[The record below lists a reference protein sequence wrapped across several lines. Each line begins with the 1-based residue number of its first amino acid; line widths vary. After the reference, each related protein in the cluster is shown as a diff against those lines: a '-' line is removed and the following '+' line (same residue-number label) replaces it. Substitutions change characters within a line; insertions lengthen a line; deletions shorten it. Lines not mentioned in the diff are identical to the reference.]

1 MAVAGSLTYD
11 TKIDRDGFDKGL
23 KDIEN
28 STQKSGT
35 KIRNIVTAL
44 GIDKIISTAIST
56 INNSIDGAVSRIDTL
71 NNFPKVMSNLGI
83 KSEESTE
90 AIQKLSDGLQGIPT
104 KLDDAALATQRFTS
118 KNGDVK
124 KSVDLF
130 LAVNN
135 ALLAGGASTEIQ
147 SSALEQLSQAY
158 AKGKPDMME
167 WRSIQTA
174 MPAQLKQISKA
185 MLGNKDA
192 LNSYLKKAK
201 EYSKANPLSS
211 TAKELVEQLEEV
223 RNGSGDMTVALGTA
237 LRSGI
242 ISMDDFMDTIV
253 KLNKEGT
260 EEFLSFAEQA
270 KNSTGGINTSITNAK
285 TAITRGVASIVTAID
300 ETLKKNSL
308 GGLSTVINK
317 VGKTSENI
325 LKKVASL
332 IPKIVS
338 KIKDVYNWIKKN
350 KDMVKNLIIVLASL
364 TAGYVAYQ
372 KVLVAIKAI
381 QTVKNIVSTV
391 SAFLTLIP
399 TIRTAKDAML
409 LLNMAFSVNPV
420 GLVVAG
426 VVALTAA
433 LVAFCL
439 RQTEAQKEAKKF
451 AEEME
456 NSRKAFEEYNENID
470 KNARAELA
478 QINAVERLKDELKQ
492 LVDEN
497 GKVKDGYKGRVDF
510 ILNQLNEA
518 LGTEYKRTGEII
530 ENYKN
535 LQKEIDNLVMKKKAQ
550 IKLEASEEK
559 YKNAIKEE
567 ENLLNDLKRAREEL
581 NEVAEK
587 YGMSLD
593 ELREKAKNS
602 HGKEKEYLDNVIS
615 DYDNAFEAI
624 KYNTEIQKQ
633 YTENYGYFIK
643 GEYEK
648 VGKSIK
654 ESTEEWTDGTLKTLK
669 DGIEKQSKELKSWK
683 SVYEVAGTELS
694 KEQKENAEKNLK
706 ELAQNLA
713 DRTSTIKNLG
723 RDEYLAWKQL
733 AEGNYRVYSEQLDKM
748 APEMRKKIEEL
759 TGYLQGDTSLP
770 ESMEMLVKRT
780 TSKYEE
786 GMELF
791 PTITDAKLKDAEN
804 NIRNNNEIPKEASIL
819 ASRTANSI
827 ENDTSVSRAA
837 KILAGKATTGFN
849 DNVNGTKW
857 GVDLVTNL
865 SNGMTSLTSQRRVS
879 GSAAM
884 LAGLIKSNIG
894 HSVPEKG
901 PLKDELTYMPDMID
915 NLVEGI
921 EKNKYKVANKTSEL
935 AKEIKNSFDLDSLN
949 NEIIAKMNR
958 AVSLETGSINAKASV
973 KSNNSMLNVIQA
985 NFNIDGSIDID
996 GQRAGRILTPY
1007 MTKTL
1012 RTGGVY

>member
-28 STQKSGT
+28 STQKSST

-71 NNFPKVMSNLGI
+71 NNFPKVMTNLGI
-83 KSEESTE
+83 ATQESTE
-90 AIQKLSDGLQGIPT
+90 AMEILNEGLQGIPT

-174 MPAQLKQISKA
+174 IPAQLKQISKA

-192 LNSYLKKAK
+192 LNSYLKKAR
-201 EYSKANPLSS
+201 EYSDANPLSS

-237 LRSGI
+237 LRTGI
-242 ISMDDFMDTIV
+242 ISMDDFIDTIV

-260 EEFLSFAEQA
+260 GEFLSFAEQA
-270 KNSTGGINTSITNAK
+270 KNSTGGIKTSITNAK
-285 TAITRGVASIVTAID
+285 TAITRGVASIVTTID

-317 VGKTSENI
+317 IGKTSENI

-350 KDMVKNLIIVLASL
+350 KDMVKNLVIVLASL
-364 TAGYVAYQ
+364 TAGYIAYQ

-381 QTVKNIVSTV
+381 QTVKNIMSTI

-399 TIRTAKDAML
+399 TIRSAKDAML

-433 LVAFCL
+433 LVAFCS

-497 GKVKDGYKGRVDF
+497 GKVKEGYKGRVDF

-530 ENYKN
+530 NNYKK
-535 LQKEIDNLVMKKKAQ
+535 LQKEIDNLIIKKKAQ

-567 ENLLNDLKRAREEL
+567 ENALNELKRAREEL

-602 HGKEKEYLDNVIS
+602 HEAEKEEIENTLKG
-615 DYDNAFEAI
+615 YDEAVT
-624 KYNTEIQKQ
+624 KYKENTEIQKQ
-633 YTENYGYFIK
+633 YANDYALYMQGK
-643 GEYEK
+643 YEE
-648 VGKSIK
+648 VGKNIK
-654 ESTEEWTDGTLKTLK
+654 ESTSEWTDGTLKTLK
-669 DGIEKQSKELKSWK
+669 EGIEKQSKELDTWK

-694 KEQKENAEKNLK
+694 KKQKENAEKNLK
-706 ELAQNLA
+706 ELSQNLA
-713 DRTSTIKNLG
+713 DRTSTIESLG
-723 RDEYLAWKQL
+723 KDEYLAWKQL
-733 AEGNYRVYSEQLDKM
+733 AEGNYRIYSEQLNKM
-748 APEMRKKIEEL
+748 TPEMRKKIEDL

-770 ESMEMLVKRT
+770 ESMKMLVKRT

-786 GMELF
+786 EMKLL
-791 PTITDAKLKDAEN
+791 PTITDTKLKDTG
-804 NIRNNNEIPKEASIL
+804 KV
-819 ASRTANSI
+819 I
-827 ENDTSVSRAA
+827 ENDLSVTRAS
-837 KILAGKATTGFN
+837 KILATNAKEAFN
-849 DNVNGTKW
+849 NNIDARKW
-857 GVDLVTNL
+857 GIDLVSNL
-865 SNGMTSLTSQRRVS
+865 SNGMTSLTSQKRIS
-879 GSAAM
+879 GSAATV
-884 LAGLIKSNIG
+884 AGLIRANIG

-935 AKEIKNSFDLDSLN
+935 AKDIKNSFDLDSLN

-973 KSNNSMLNVIQA
+973 KANNSMLNVIQA
-985 NFNIDGSIDID
+985 NFNIDGSINID